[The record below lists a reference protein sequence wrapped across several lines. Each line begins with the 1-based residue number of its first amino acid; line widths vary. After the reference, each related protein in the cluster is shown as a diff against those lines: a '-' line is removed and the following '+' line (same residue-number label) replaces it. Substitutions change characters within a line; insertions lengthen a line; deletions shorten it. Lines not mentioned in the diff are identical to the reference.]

1 MTRRFTK
8 KELSA
13 INEALA
19 FRLADEIEDVED
31 LDITWENYLSAKEK
45 VEERLYG

>member
-1 MTRRFTK
+1 MSRLTK
-8 KELSA
+8 RELRA

-19 FRLADEIEDVED
+19 FRLADEIEDIED
-31 LDITWENYLSAKEK
+31 LNITWEDYKTAKNK

>member
-8 KELSA
+8 RELEA

-19 FRLADEIEDVED
+19 FRLAGEIEEEVEP
-31 LDITWENYLSAKEK
+31 LTYENYKTAKDK